1 MLPPSLGAWKTNGH
15 KCQHDGKSKCDPCH
29 QPIVGGRCIKP
40 AQQIEQ
46 HWWRR
51 SAQRKK
57 VSTHLKTLDQTIV
70 DPSCLPRCRS
80 EIAQGRKIE
89 VKNGSVD
96 LPDEVPVMPLP
107 GAVLFPH
114 ALLPLYIFE
123 NRYRDMLEHA
133 LQRDR
138 MFSVTLIKPS
148 CPEWH
153 APEDFFHFAT
163 VGLIRAC
170 VGRGDGTSN
179 LVLQGLHRV
188 RFSSFQQE
196 TPFPIARI
204 DIIQSRNDTATVE
217 TEALGEK
224 VLELYRKLKR
234 AERRLPPK
242 VDRYLAQLGD
252 LEMLADLIA
261 STFVEDPLRRQNML
275 EESSLNQ
282 RLRLLITYLQD
293 EIGST
298 AI

>member
-1 MLPPSLGAWKTNGH
+1 
-15 KCQHDGKSKCDPCH
+15 
-29 QPIVGGRCIKP
+29 
-40 AQQIEQ
+40 
-46 HWWRR
+46 
-51 SAQRKK
+51 
-57 VSTHLKTLDQTIV
+57 
-70 DPSCLPRCRS
+70 
-80 EIAQGRKIE
+80 